1 MRENEMEHWLMLTL
15 VSKDRPRIVAKISQV
30 LFDMQGILGETSMTR
45 LGDNFT
51 IMLLG
56 ASKNLIFASNLF

>member
-1 MRENEMEHWLMLTL
+1 MEHWLMLTL
-15 VSKDRPRIVAKISQV
+15 VGKDRSGIVAKISQV
-30 LFDMQGILGETSMTR
+30 LFGMQGILGDTSMIR

-56 ASKNLIFASNLF
+56 ASKNLIFPSNLF